1 MTGTYFKPFLKH
13 LLIWNKQEFDFKHNV
28 PCDIFKYCC
37 SNKSIGLKVCVVVIL
52 QAIITIYGLL
62 CLWFGL
68 MLWHFP
74 RPSSTIYISLDK
86 PDRLIIRLL
95 FGCSSDYYLT
105 NSTNIQILRRQC
117 CLLLILPS
125 TFSFFSSIIFFP
137 TKKARLHNLWDILQA
152 WVEPSSQ
159 RESAGELLIIPP
171 RLLVWVFMI

>member
-1 MTGTYFKPFLKH
+1 MSLVIF
-13 LLIWNKQEFDFKHNV
+13 INIAVQMNQ
-28 PCDIFKYCC
+28 CDAN
-37 SNKSIGLKVCVVVIL
+37 S
-52 QAIITIYGLL
+52 GLL
-62 CLWFGL
+62 LFCQLSPLYMGL
-68 MLWHFP
+68 YASNSVSYYSMLWRFPP
-74 RPSSTIYISLDK
+74 RPSSTIYV
-86 PDRLIIRLL
+86 RLL

-159 RESAGELLIIPP
+159 RESAGELLIIPH
-171 RLLVWVFMI
+171 RLLHSVGVHDLELNFRFLFQ